1 MAGNIG
7 SYKKEMVRVKCTD
20 TGKILD
26 AELVRMEKDKIH
38 VILPG
43 YIKMTL
49 VKSTK
54 PHFYTANQSGLEFTC
69 DTSKTKF

>member
-7 SYKKEMVRVKCTD
+7 SYRKEMIRVNCTD
-20 TGKILD
+20 TGKSLD

-49 VKSTK
+49 HKTSK
-54 PHFYTANQSGLEFTC
+54 PHLYTANQGGMEFTC
-69 DTSKTKF
+69 DTKNR

>member
-7 SYKKEMVRVKCTD
+7 SYGKEMVKVRCTE

-43 YIKMTL
+43 FIKMTL
-49 VKSTK
+49 HRSNK

-69 DTSKTKF
+69 ETKPR

>member
-1 MAGNIG
+1 MAGNVG
-7 SYKKEMVRVKCTD
+7 SYRKEMIRVYCTD
-20 TGKILD
+20 TGKSLD

-49 VKSTK
+49 HKTSK
-54 PHFYTANQSGLEFTC
+54 PHFYTANQSGMEFTC
-69 DTSKTKF
+69 DTKNR